1 MNLLYHCSL
10 INGKSSIN
18 YGHYN
23 FSLPTWHVLLKAGQ
37 FDPESR
43 RRPPDASYAKDVRS
57 PRSQDGHPRVVY
69 AAWPVPCLSSY

>member
-1 MNLLYHCSL
+1 M
-10 INGKSSIN
+10 
-18 YGHYN
+18 
-23 FSLPTWHVLLKAGQ
+23 LLKAGQ

-43 RRPPDASYAKDVRS
+43 RRPPDASYAKDVRF